1 MDFAMANNGET
12 TFICPACGEAE
23 LPFPNHREPGE
34 TNYTEL
40 SEIHGCDQ
48 SKSVRFVY
56 GNGHSSI
63 FGGVIRETPAEGS
76 PRSRWVPPQT
86 VIAFHFYRDQTY
98 LANEEASKGFYPQPL
113 YRNRVVI
120 DGAENVFVAMT
131 FLPHGETCT
140 DEMRERGE
148 QLAKAMG

>member
-1 MDFAMANNGET
+1 MANNGET

-23 LPFPNHREPGE
+23 LPFPDNREPGE
-34 TNYTEL
+34 TNYAEL
-40 SEIHGCDQ
+40 SEVHGCDE

-120 DGAENVFVAMT
+120 DGVENVFVAMT